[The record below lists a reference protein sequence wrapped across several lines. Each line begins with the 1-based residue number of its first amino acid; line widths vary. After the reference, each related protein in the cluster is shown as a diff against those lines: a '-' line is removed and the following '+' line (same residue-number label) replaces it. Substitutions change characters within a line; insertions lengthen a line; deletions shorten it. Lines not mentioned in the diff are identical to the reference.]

1 LQGRINVILTGLAQW
16 SEEHMADPIPV
27 FANRAERSKARAESI
42 RSFLEAFAPSPNE
55 DQLGEMLVTIT
66 RLAADGCGRGELKI
80 LNRALKELR
89 YAFKV
94 FAPYRGFQKAS
105 IFGSARTPPDHPH
118 YLEAVRFA
126 ELIREAGWMVITGAG
141 DGIMRAGHHGATREA
156 SFGVAIALPFEQ
168 ETNDII
174 EGDDKLISF
183 NYFFTRKL
191 LFVKEADAIVLFPG
205 GFGTQDE
212 GFEALT
218 LIQTGKAEPIPV
230 VLCDAPGGTYWQH
243 WREWVEAELLGNKM
257 INKED
262 MGLFFVTDDMKDAV
276 REILHFY
283 RRFHSTRYVHD
294 RLVIRMKSPL
304 PEGVIDRLNGEFPDI
319 VAEDRIKQV
328 YEALPEE
335 DGELAGLPRLV
346 FRFDRRSLGRLRF
359 LINAV
364 NDAE

>member
-1 LQGRINVILTGLAQW
+1 MSAQ
-16 SEEHMADPIPV
+16 PPV
-27 FANRAERSKARAESI
+27 FANREERSKARSEAI
-42 RSFLEAFAPSPNE
+42 RTFLETFAPCPDQ
-55 DQLGEMLVTIT
+55 DQLEDMLITVT

-80 LNRALKELR
+80 LSKALKELR

-94 FAPYRGFQKAS
+94 FAPYRHIQKAS

-126 ELIREAGWMVITGAG
+126 ELIRQAGWMVITGAG

-156 SFGVAIALPFEQ
+156 SFGVSISLPFEQ

-174 EGDDKLISF
+174 IGDEKLVNF
-183 NYFFTRKL
+183 KYFFTRKL

-218 LIQTGKAEPIPV
+218 LIQTGKAEPIPIV
-230 VLCDAPGGTYWQH
+230 MCDAPGGTYWQH
-243 WREWVEAELLGNKM
+243 WREWVESELLGHGM
-257 INKED
+257 INAED
-262 MGLFFVTDDMKDAV
+262 VGLFFITDDMEKAV
-276 REILHFY
+276 HEVLHFY

-294 RLVIRMKSPL
+294 QLVIRLKSPL
-304 PEGVIDRLNGEFPDI
+304 PETVVEQLNADFPDI
-319 VAEDRIKQV
+319 VNDDRIRQV
-328 YEALPEE
+328 REALPEE
-335 DGELAGLPRLV
+335 EGELADLPRLV
-346 FRFDRRSLGRLRF
+346 CRFNRRSLGRLRY